1 MSGAGAGPARLA
13 VSVAAGAGSSALRF
27 LVGVVGTLLA
37 SVLIARALGPD
48 GFGTYRLVLT
58 LVWVLEALSVL
69 GFPSA
74 VTRYVAEVSATRG
87 PAAAR
92 AVVRAL
98 LTAATLVYAVGF
110 MGLVLARG
118 WVARFYHDEGL
129 AGLLVLGGLAV
140 LPGLWAGLFA
150 AALQA
155 RGRFAALAWVAVV
168 QSALALAGSVIVL
181 GAGGGVAALLA
192 LGLLVNLTAAGLTG
206 ALVRRALGDGAASG
220 AGGGPAQRPP
230 AGAARLEPEVR
241 RRMWRYTLALSGIGL
256 VNGVLSERL
265 EIFFLGRL
273 WTPAEV
279 GFYSLAVTLALHA
292 RRLGPGALGEVLFP
306 VITRL
311 ESLGDRW
318 GVGHAWREATRVLAM
333 VGLPLALGGAWLA
346 EPLLLV
352 LFGGAYLAAAPAV
365 AVMFVTAGVVSLAL
379 PAGAVI
385 LARERQGFVLRT
397 SLVLAAFNV
406 VADLALIPSWA
417 ALGAAL
423 ANLLTQG
430 VWLLVQVV
438 AVRRW
443 LGVAPPAADLART
456 AAATLGAFL
465 PLTALRAWP
474 ALGVLPDTV
483 LGFAVAGLVYPPL
496 LALTGALGRED
507 LDRIGAAAERL
518 PRAAAR
524 LTGPALALLGALARR

>member
-1 MSGAGAGPARLA
+1 MNAPGAGPARLA
-13 VSVAAGAGSSALRF
+13 VAVAGGAGDSALRF
-27 LVGVVGTLLA
+27 LAGVAGTLLV
-37 SVLIARALGPD
+37 SVLAARALGPE

-110 MGLVLARG
+110 IGLVLARG
-118 WVARFYHDEGL
+118 EVARFYRDEGL
-129 AGLLVLGGLAV
+129 ADLLVLGGLAV

-150 AALQA
+150 AAVQA
-155 RGRFAALAWVAVV
+155 RGRFAALARVAVA
-168 QSALALAGSVIVL
+168 QSALALAGTVIVL
-181 GAGGGVAALLA
+181 GAGGGVAALLG
-192 LGLLVNLTAAGLTG
+192 LGVVVNAAGAALTG
-206 ALVRRALGDGAASG
+206 ALVRRALGTSAATG
-220 AGGGPAQRPP
+220 AGGGPAEPP
-230 AGAARLEPEVR
+230 PGGAGRLEPEVR
-241 RRMWRYTLALSGIGL
+241 RRMWRYTLTLSAIGL

-318 GVGHAWREATRVLAM
+318 GVGHAWREATRGLAVLA
-333 VGLPLALGGAWLA
+333 LPLAVGGAWLA

-352 LFGGAYLAAAPAV
+352 LFGGAYLAAAPTV
-365 AVMFVTAGVVSLAL
+365 AVMFVTTAVVSLAL
-379 PAGAVI
+379 PSGAVI
-385 LARERQGFVLRT
+385 LARERQGFVLRA

-430 VWLLVQVV
+430 VWLLVQVG

-443 LGVAPPAADLART
+443 LGVAPPTADVARA
-456 AAATLGAFL
+456 AAATLVAFA
-465 PLTALRAWP
+465 PLAALRAWP
-474 ALGVLPDTV
+474 ALGFLADSV
-483 LGFAVAGLVYPPL
+483 LGLVVALLVYPPL
-496 LALTGALGRED
+496 LALTGAVGRED
-507 LDRIGAAAERL
+507 LDRA
-518 PRAAAR
+518 RAAADRLPAGVGR
-524 LTGPALALLGALARR
+524 LTAPALALLGALARR